1 MFAITGVTGK
11 VGGAV
16 ARSLLAQGHKVR
28 AVVRDAK
35 KGRPWSAQGCD
46 IAIAS
51 VEDAAGLTKAF
62 QGAEGVFLMTPP
74 DYDPEPGFPQTH
86 NAAAAIRHAIET
98 ARPGKI
104 VFLSTV
110 GAHVAE
116 PNLLNNAK
124 ITEEMLRT
132 TSIPIALLRPAWFM
146 ENAAWDVEAARKGVI
161 LSFLQPFD
169 HRIPMVAA
177 GDIARTAAELLNETW
192 TGVRVIELEGPRRY
206 SANDIAAGFSA
217 ALERPVRTEAV
228 PHDQWETLF
237 RSQGMENPMPRIRMI
252 DGFNEGWIDFE
263 SGEAN
268 SRKERTTL
276 EAVLRSLV
284 TSNPNS

>member
-16 ARSLLAQGHKVR
+16 ARSLLAQAHKVR
-28 AVVRDAK
+28 AVVRDAE
-35 KGRPWSAQGCD
+35 KGRTWSAQGCD
-46 IAIAS
+46 IGIAS

-62 QGAEGVFLMTPP
+62 QGTEGVFLMMPP
-74 DYDPEPGFPQTH
+74 DYDPESGFPQTH
-86 NAAAAIRHAIET
+86 KAAAAIRQAIET
-98 ARPGKI
+98 ARPGKV

-110 GAHVAE
+110 GAHVME

-132 TSIPIALLRPAWFM
+132 TSVPVALLRPAWFM
-146 ENAAWDVEAARKGVI
+146 ENSAWDVEAARKGLI
-161 LSFLQPFD
+161 LSFLQPLD
-169 HRIPMVAA
+169 HRIPMVATS
-177 GDIARTAAELLNETW
+177 DIARTAAELLDETW

-206 SANDIAAGFSA
+206 SANDIAASFSD

-228 PHDQWETLF
+228 PHDQWEKLF
-237 RSQGMENPMPRIRMI
+237 RSQGMKNPIPRIRMI

-284 TSNPNS
+284 TSNSNG

>member
-1 MFAITGVTGK
+1 MFAVTGVTGK

-28 AVVRDAK
+28 AVVRDVE
-35 KGRPWSAQGCD
+35 KGRSWSDQGCD

-51 VEDAAGLTKAF
+51 VEDAAALTKAL
-62 QGAEGVFLMTPP
+62 QGTEGVFLMTPP

-86 NAAAAIRHAIET
+86 KMAAAVRDAIET
-98 ARPGKI
+98 ARPAKI

-116 PNLLNNAK
+116 PNLLNNSK
-124 ITEEMLRT
+124 ITEDMLRT
-132 TSIPIALLRPAWFM
+132 TSLPIALLRAAWFM

-161 LSFLQPFD
+161 PSFLQPLD
-169 HRIPMVAA
+169 HPIPMVAA
-177 GDIARTAAELLNETW
+177 NDIARTAAELLNETW

-217 ALERPVRTEAV
+217 ALRRPVRAEAV
-228 PHDQWETLF
+228 PRDQWETLF

-263 SGEAN
+263 SAESN

-276 EAVLRSLV
+276 ETVLGSLV
-284 TSNPNS
+284 MSNPNS